1 MKKEDFKLKQ
11 STKDMFTGT
20 QVGALLEDVDH
31 KLEFIGE
38 KVLSMETKMDTMEG
52 KMDTMEGRM
61 DRMEI
66 KMDVMET
73 KLDVME
79 TKLDATFEAVGDIK
93 LELTGIQ
100 KKDKELDRRVV
111 VLEKRAVI

>member
-38 KVLSMETKMDTMEG
+38 KVLSIEG

-61 DRMEI
+61 DRMEVKI
-66 KMDVMET
+66 DA
-73 KLDVME
+73 ME

-93 LELTGIQ
+93 IELTGLR
-100 KKDKELDRRVV
+100 KKDEDLDRRVV